1 MARQK
6 IELAAE
12 EAEELSRRARAT
24 TISVR
29 DRRRAEIIVLSAQ
42 GLTQQRI
49 AEQLG
54 ISRVAVNRWVGRF
67 ALQRLDGLSDRAG
80 RGRRPWLPQAAV
92 HQVLEQAVTPPP
104 HLGRWSCRTMARAA
118 AISPASVQRLWAAS
132 DIKPHLSRSFKLSND
147 KRFEEKFW
155 DVIGLYL
162 NPPDKALVLCCD
174 EKSQCQALER
184 TQPGLPLGIGHIR
197 TKTHDY
203 VRHGTLTLFAALNY
217 LEGKLITR
225 LAARHRHQ
233 EWLAFLK
240 LIDQQSSAELDIH
253 IIADNY
259 ATHKHPQVKKWLE
272 RHARFHNA
280 LHANLLVMDELG
292 GAVLRR
298 SDGLHQREELCL
310 DARTGRYDHH
320 LLGGPQRQSSALRV
334 EGQGRRYPAQNR
346 RRQTRARR
354 WPCPMQ
360 LYFRYITLECRPVPH
375 HPGGS
380 CRPAPLRPWG
390 AHRPAR
396 DPQPR
401 RDRLAHPAQD
411 KRRPRAEKN

>member
-24 TISVR
+24 TVSVR

-67 ALQRLDGLSDRAG
+67 ALHRLAGLSDRAG
-80 RGRRPWLPQAAV
+80 RGRKPWLPQV
-92 HQVLEQAVTPPP
+92 TVQQVLEQAVTPPP

-118 AISPASVQRLWAAS
+118 GISPASVQRLWAAS
-132 DIKPHLSRSFKLSND
+132 DIKPHLSRTFKLSND
-147 KRFEEKFW
+147 KCFEEKFW

-240 LIDQQSSAELDIH
+240 TIDEETPGDLAIH

-259 ATHKHPQVKKWLE
+259 ATHKHPAVTRWLD
-272 RHARFHNA
+272 RHARFHM
-280 LHANLLVMDELG
+280 HYTPTSSSWMNLVERFFRDLTEFITEKSFASTREL
-292 GAVLRR
+292 A
-298 SDGLHQREELCL
+298 
-310 DARTGRYDHH
+310 DAITAFLAARNEN
-320 LLGGPQRQSSALRV
+320 PQRYVWKAKGEDILRKIDAARQALAALQPV
-334 EGQGRRYPAQNR
+334 SNA
-346 RRQTRARR
+346 
-354 WPCPMQ
+354 
-360 LYFRYITLECRPVPH
+360 ILET
-375 HPGGS
+375 
-380 CRPAPLRPWG
+380 
-390 AHRPAR
+390 AH
-396 DPQPR
+396 
-401 RDRLAHPAQD
+401 
-411 KRRPRAEKN
+411 